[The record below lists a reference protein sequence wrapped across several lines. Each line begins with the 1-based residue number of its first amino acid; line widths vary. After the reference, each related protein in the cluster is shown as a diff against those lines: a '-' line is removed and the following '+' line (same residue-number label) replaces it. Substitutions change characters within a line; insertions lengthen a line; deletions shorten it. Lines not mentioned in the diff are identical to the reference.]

1 MRLEYVV
8 RAKTVDEA
16 YKKAL
21 DLYSALGEITMEKI
35 LKPGKKGFLGIGAEL
50 AEILVTVDDGKGD
63 KYAKKLEKAEK
74 PVSPVVEAPKP
85 KAQPVAVEK
94 KAIPKA
100 EKPAP
105 KAEKPVQKTEKP
117 TPKAEKPAVKAE
129 NTDKPASPKVEKKKP
144 QEKKVPKQPRP
155 EREPLKN
162 EDIKVT
168 EEEKLLAMNFL
179 KTFIA
184 DIGFKCEVIG
194 DLTKNEEGFV
204 PRLVTIEGEDA
215 SNLIGHHGETL
226 DAVQYLANL
235 CLARKSDS
243 DHKEYV
249 KVIVDIENYR
259 AKREETLRALARKMA
274 EKALRQNRNIH
285 LDPMNSYERRI
296 IHSEIQKIEGVS
308 THSVGYDENR
318 KIVITVDRKKAN

>member
-1 MRLEYVV
+1 MRLEYIVK
-8 RAKTVDEA
+8 AKTVDEA

-21 DLYSALGEITMEKI
+21 DLYSALGEITMDKI
-35 LKPGKKGFLGIGAEL
+35 LNPGKKGFLGIGSVL
-50 AEILVTVDDGKGD
+50 AEIKVTVDDGKEIKD
-63 KYAKKLEKAEK
+63 DVTEKVEAVEKAEK
-74 PVSPVVEAPKP
+74 PVEAPKAKKP
-85 KAQPVAVEK
+85 APVAEKQEKKPQEK
-94 KAIPKA
+94 KAPKT

-105 KAEKPVQKTEKP
+105 KAEKTE
-117 TPKAEKPAVKAE
+117 KAEKPEVAE
-129 NTDKPASPKVEKKKP
+129 KVEKPAASKPEKKKP
-144 QEKKVPKQPRP
+144 AKQPKA

-168 EEEKLLAMNFL
+168 ESENVIAMNFL

-184 DIGFKCEVIG
+184 DIGFKCEVVG

-204 PRLVTIEGEDA
+204 SRLVTIEGEDA

-274 EKALRQNRNIH
+274 NKALERGRSIH

-318 KIVITVDRKKAN
+318 KIVITVDKKKAN

>member
-1 MRLEYVV
+1 MRFEYIV

-21 DLYSALGEITMEKI
+21 DLYSALGEITMDKI
-35 LKPGKKGFLGIGAEL
+35 INPGRKGFLGIGSVL
-50 AEILVTVDDGKGD
+50 AEIQVTVDDGKGD
-63 KYAKKLEKAEK
+63 LLAKEAKKEK
-74 PVSPVVEAPKP
+74 STEAPKAKKP
-85 KAQPVAVEK
+85 TPVAEK
-94 KAIPKA
+94 AA
-100 EKPAP
+100 PAP
-105 KAEKPVQKTEKP
+105 KATKPQPKPAEVKAKPVQEKTKPVEAKAKTEQKEVKPSAPKTEKK
-117 TPKAEKPAVKAE
+117 KAP
-129 NTDKPASPKVEKKKP
+129 KP
-144 QEKKVPKQPRP
+144 QRKV

-168 EEEKLLAMNFL
+168 ENEKVIAMNFL

-184 DIGFKCEVIG
+184 DIGFKCEVVG
-194 DLTKNEEGFV
+194 DLTVNEEGFV
-204 PRLVTIEGEDA
+204 SRLVTIEGEDA

-226 DAVQYLANL
+226 DAIQYLANL
-235 CLARKSDS
+235 CLARRSDS

-274 EKALRQNRNIH
+274 DKAIRQGRNIH

-296 IHSEIQKIEGVS
+296 IHSEVQKIEGVS

-318 KIVITVDRKKAN
+318 KIVITLDKKSK

>member
-1 MRLEYVV
+1 MRLEYIV

-21 DLYSALGEITMEKI
+21 DLYSALGEITMDKI
-35 LKPGKKGFLGIGAEL
+35 INPGKKGFLGIGSVL
-50 AEILVTVDDGKGD
+50 AEIKVIVDDGKD
-63 KYAKKLEKAEK
+63 FKEENAEK
-74 PVSPVVEAPKP
+74 PVASEKTAKPVEAPKAKKP
-85 KAQPVAVEK
+85 APTAEKQEKKPQEK
-94 KAIPKA
+94 KAPKA

-105 KAEKPVQKTEKP
+105 KAEKIEKAEKP
-117 TPKAEKPAVKAE
+117 EATEKAEKPAIS
-129 NTDKPASPKVEKKKP
+129 KPEKKKA
-144 QEKKVPKQPRP
+144 PKQPKP

-168 EEEKLLAMNFL
+168 ENEKVIAMNFL

-184 DIGFKCEVIG
+184 DIGFKCEVVG
-194 DLTKNEEGFV
+194 DLTVNEEGFV
-204 PRLVTIEGEDA
+204 SRLVTIEGEDA

-226 DAVQYLANL
+226 DAIQYLANL
-235 CLARKSDS
+235 CLARRSDS

-274 EKALRQNRNIH
+274 DKAIRQGRNIH

-296 IHSEIQKIEGVS
+296 IHSEVQKIEGVS

-318 KIVITVDRKKAN
+318 KIVITLDKKSK

>member
-1 MRLEYVV
+1 
-8 RAKTVDEA
+8 
-16 YKKAL
+16 
-21 DLYSALGEITMEKI
+21 
-35 LKPGKKGFLGIGAEL
+35 
-50 AEILVTVDDGKGD
+50 
-63 KYAKKLEKAEK
+63 
-74 PVSPVVEAPKP
+74 
-85 KAQPVAVEK
+85 
-94 KAIPKA
+94 
-100 EKPAP
+100 
-105 KAEKPVQKTEKP
+105 
-117 TPKAEKPAVKAE
+117 
-129 NTDKPASPKVEKKKP
+129 
-144 QEKKVPKQPRP
+144 
-155 EREPLKN
+155 
-162 EDIKVT
+162 
-168 EEEKLLAMNFL
+168 MNFL

-194 DLTKNEEGFV
+194 DLTKNEEGYV
-204 PRLVTIEGEDA
+204 SRLVTIEGEDA

-274 EKALRQNRNIH
+274 NKALERGRSIH

-296 IHSEIQKIEGVS
+296 IHSEIQKIDGVS

-318 KIVITVDRKKAN
+318 KIVITVDKKAK

>member
-1 MRLEYVV
+1 MREEYIV
-8 RAKTVDEA
+8 RAKSVDEA

-35 LKPGKKGFLGIGAEL
+35 INPGRKGFLGIGSVL
-50 AEILVTVDDGKGD
+50 AEILVIVDDGKGD
-63 KYAKKLEKAEK
+63 KYAKELKKAEKTEKTEKTEKAEK
-74 PVSPVVEAPKP
+74 PAMQTEARKP
-85 KAQPVAVEK
+85 KAQPTAAEKQERKPQEK
-94 KAIPKA
+94 KPVKA

-105 KAEKPVQKTEKP
+105 KAEKAEKTDATEKP
-117 TPKAEKPAVKAE
+117 AAPKP
-129 NTDKPASPKVEKKKP
+129 EKKKP
-144 QEKKVPKQPRP
+144 QEKKKRP

-168 EEEKLLAMNFL
+168 ENEKTIAMNFL
-179 KTFIA
+179 KTFIS
-184 DIGFKCEVIG
+184 DIGFKCEVVG

-204 PRLVTIEGEDA
+204 SRLVTIEGEDA

-226 DAVQYLANL
+226 DAIQYLANL
-235 CLARKSDS
+235 CLARRSDS
-243 DHKEYV
+243 DHKDYV

-259 AKREETLRALARKMA
+259 AKREETLRTLARKMA
-274 EKALRQNRNIH
+274 EKAINRGRSIH

-318 KIVITVDRKKAN
+318 KIVITLDKKNK

>member
-1 MRLEYVV
+1 M
-8 RAKTVDEA
+8 D
-16 YKKAL
+16 
-21 DLYSALGEITMEKI
+21 KI
-35 LKPGKKGFLGIGAEL
+35 INPGKKGFLGIGSVL
-50 AEILVTVDDGKGD
+50 AEIQVTVDDGKGD
-63 KYAKKLEKAEK
+63 RFAKAEAKEEKSAPAPAPKPVAPKAPEKKAEK
-74 PVSPVVEAPKP
+74 PASKEAPKAEAKKPEP
-85 KAQPVAVEK
+85 KAKPEAK
-94 KAIPKA
+94 KPEAKTEA

-105 KAEKPVQKTEKP
+105 KAPEKKKA
-117 TPKAEKPAVKAE
+117 PKEKPA
-129 NTDKPASPKVEKKKP
+129 
-144 QEKKVPKQPRP
+144 KQPRP

>member
-1 MRLEYVV
+1 MRLEYIV

-21 DLYSALGEITMEKI
+21 DLYSALGEITMDKI
-35 LKPGKKGFLGIGAEL
+35 INPGKKGFLGIGSVL
-50 AEILVTVDDGKGD
+50 AEIKVTVDDGKED
-63 KYAKKLEKAEK
+63 LSVREARIEKAEK
-74 PVSPVVEAPKP
+74 PVEAPKAK
-85 KAQPVAVEK
+85 KAVPTVEK
-94 KAIPKA
+94 Q
-100 EKPAP
+100 EKKSAAP
-105 KAEKPVQKTEKP
+105 KAEPKKEEKR
-117 TPKAEKPAVKAE
+117 AEKPEKKAE
-129 NTDKPASPKVEKKKP
+129 PAEKTAAPKPEKKKA
-144 QEKKVPKQPRP
+144 PKQPKP
-155 EREPLKN
+155 EREPIKN

-168 EEEKLLAMNFL
+168 ENEKVIAMNFL

-194 DLTKNEEGFV
+194 DLTKNEEGYV
-204 PRLVTIEGEDA
+204 SRLVTIEGEDA

-259 AKREETLRALARKMA
+259 AKREETLRTLARKMA
-274 EKALRQNRNIH
+274 NKALERGRSIH

-296 IHSEIQKIEGVS
+296 IHSEIQKIDGVS

-318 KIVITVDRKKAN
+318 KIVITVDKKKAN

>member
-85 KAQPVAVEK
+85 KAQPIAVEK
-94 KAIPKA
+94 KATPKA

-144 QEKKVPKQPRP
+144 QEKKAPKQPRP

-215 SNLIGHHGETL
+215 SNLIGH
-226 DAVQYLANL
+226 Q
-235 CLARKSDS
+235 SDS

-318 KIVITVDRKKAN
+318 KIVITVDKKKAN